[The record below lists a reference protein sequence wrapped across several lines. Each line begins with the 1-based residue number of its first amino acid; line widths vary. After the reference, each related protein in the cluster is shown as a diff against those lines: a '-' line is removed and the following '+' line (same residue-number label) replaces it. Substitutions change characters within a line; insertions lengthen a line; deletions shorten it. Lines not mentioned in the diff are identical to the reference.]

1 MLSARLLR
9 WKWLAFVRRN
19 ISRPVR
25 GFCRNTA
32 RNFSSGWEKRKAPC
46 APPFAGPVVKR
57 RSLTICPQTTASKSR
72 KALRN
77 FAPSRLRLRLPLT
90 HMAASR
96 KKSSVCRF
104 PSRLGSSS
112 RCLLQTFHCRISRET
127 PSSSTPS
134 AETSFFFIFGPR
146 RRHPAPANCGFSR
159 SIGQIGPRATFAFSV
174 SISMILRTQE
184 RCAPLPQKK
193 AFLCRFCWQRRKWQ
207 ASTTS
212 STAICSTA
220 GEISR
225 SQLLSCSTGT
235 P

>member
-77 FAPSRLRLRLPLT
+77 FAPSRLRLRLLLRTWQRAARSRASAAFRRDLAHPAAACSRLFIAGSRGRHQAAPLLPRKPRSSSFLGHGGAILRQPT
-90 HMAASR
+90 AASPEASGR
-96 KKSSVCRF
+96 LGLAQ
-104 PSRLGSSS
+104 PSRSLSQS
-112 RCLLQTFHCRISRET
+112 R
-127 PSSSTPS
+127 
-134 AETSFFFIFGPR
+134 
-146 RRHPAPANCGFSR
+146 
-159 SIGQIGPRATFAFSV
+159 
-174 SISMILRTQE
+174 
-184 RCAPLPQKK
+184 
-193 AFLCRFCWQRRKWQ
+193 
-207 ASTTS
+207 
-212 STAICSTA
+212 
-220 GEISR
+220 
-225 SQLLSCSTGT
+225 
-235 P
+235 